1 MGTTTYDKLSRGRK
15 QEIDLKRREDLKKAK
30 DMPDSRVSDTVV
42 DIAGGVSRLVG
53 GPAAGMARAGYEAGR
68 KDRERKA
75 QDKAD
80 YKDLKEKPTKL
91 FRDKNVKGMSDDELA
106 KVGDFKVEK
115 NKTGGKVKGYKTGGS
130 PGMHRMPDG
139 RMMKDSEHKGMMGGG
154 KVKGYGM
161 ARGGKVCKMV

>member
-30 DMPDSRVSDTVV
+30 DMPKTRASDTVV
-42 DIAGGVSRLVG
+42 DVAGAVSRLVG
-53 GPAAGMARAGYEAGR
+53 GPASGMARAGYEAGR
-68 KDRERKA
+68 KAVERKA

-91 FRDKNVKGMSDDELA
+91 FRDKNVKGMSDDDMA

-115 NKTGGKVKGYKTGGS
+115 YKRGGS
-130 PGMHRMPDG
+130 I
-139 RMMKDSEHKGMMGGG
+139 
-154 KVKGYGM
+154 KGYGM
-161 ARGGKVCKMV
+161 ARGGKVCKMR

>member
-30 DMPDSRVSDTVV
+30 DMPKTRASDTVV
-42 DIAGGVSRLVG
+42 DVAGAVSRLVG
-53 GPAAGMARAGYEAGR
+53 GPGAAGARAGYEAGR
-68 KDRERKA
+68 KAVEREA

-91 FRDKNVKGMSDDELA
+91 FRDKNVKGMSDDDMA

-115 NKTGGKVKGYKTGGS
+115 YKRGGS
-130 PGMHRMPDG
+130 I
-139 RMMKDSEHKGMMGGG
+139 
-154 KVKGYGM
+154 KGYGM
-161 ARGGKVCKMV
+161 ARGGKVCKMR

>member
-30 DMPDSRVSDTVV
+30 DMPKTRASDTVV
-42 DIAGGVSRLVG
+42 DVAGAVSRLVG
-53 GPAAGMARAGYEAGR
+53 GPASGMARAGYEAGR
-68 KDRERKA
+68 KEVERKA

-91 FRDKNVKGMSDDELA
+91 FRDKNVKGMSDDDMA

-115 NKTGGKVKGYKTGGS
+115 YKRGGS
-130 PGMHRMPDG
+130 I
-139 RMMKDSEHKGMMGGG
+139 
-154 KVKGYGM
+154 KGYGM
-161 ARGGKVCKMV
+161 ARGGKVCKMR